1 MRELKDFI
9 KDKKIDLKKLEEFG
23 FKLIDNSYCYHTSL
37 LKNQFKMTIKINLDN
52 SIFTEIMDTETNE
65 PYVLHLL
72 EIKRSGY
79 SEKVYKAYSEIL
91 AKIKEEI
98 EFLKEGEEE
107 VDDTRSMK
115 FLYISLGISIITLII
130 VIITFFLK
138 LK

>member
-1 MRELKDFI
+1 MREINNFI
-9 KDKKIDLKKLEEFG
+9 KDKKIDFKKLEEFG
-23 FKLIDNSYCYHTSL
+23 FELIDNSYCYHTSL
-37 LKNQFKMTIKINLDN
+37 LKNQFKMSVKISLDN
-52 SIFTEIMDTETNE
+52 SIFTEIIDTETNE

-130 VIITFFLK
+130 VIISFFLK

>member
-1 MRELKDFI
+1 MREIKDFI
-9 KDKKIDLKKLEEFG
+9 KNKKINFKKLKEFG
-23 FKLIDNSYCYHTSL
+23 FELIDNSYYYHTPL
-37 LKNQFKMTIKINLDN
+37 LKNQFKMSVKISLDN
-52 SIFTEIMDTETNE
+52 SIFTEIIDTETNE

-72 EIKRSGY
+72 EMKRSGY

>member
-1 MRELKDFI
+1 M
-9 KDKKIDLKKLEEFG
+9 
-23 FKLIDNSYCYHTSL
+23 YV
-37 LKNQFKMTIKINLDN
+37 KINLDN